1 MNKFPNSGALF
12 HSQNRI
18 HPKSPDMSGDINIDK
33 TLLNQL
39 MAESEDDTV
48 KIKLSAW
55 NKDGRNGPFLSLS
68 VNVYRRDAQT
78 TTPAPK
84 LNDSD
89 IPF

>member
-12 HSQNRI
+12 HAQNRI

-33 TLLNQL
+33 TLLTQL
-39 MAESEDDTV
+39 MAESVDDTV

-68 VNVYRRDAQT
+68 VNSYRREAPVVA
-78 TTPAPK
+78 PAPQIADED
-84 LNDSD
+84 L
-89 IPF
+89 PF